1 MAGAMAGDVTR
12 QGAED
17 RAAAPGVHRRAGAGL
32 CKHRKKSVETLRRS
46 YMPTYI
52 LLSNLTDDGA
62 KALKAKPKRL
72 QEVNKEIERFGAKV
86 TAQYAV
92 LGPYDFVSIVECPDN
107 ETITR
112 VSVELSSRG
121 SVRLLTLP
129 AMPVANFVRN
139 LKS

>member
-1 MAGAMAGDVTR
+1 
-12 QGAED
+12 
-17 RAAAPGVHRRAGAGL
+17 
-32 CKHRKKSVETLRRS
+32 
-46 YMPTYI
+46 MPTYI

-107 ETITR
+107 ETIAR

-139 LKS
+139 LK

>member
-1 MAGAMAGDVTR
+1 
-12 QGAED
+12 
-17 RAAAPGVHRRAGAGL
+17 
-32 CKHRKKSVETLRRS
+32 
-46 YMPTYI
+46 MPTYI

-107 ETITR
+107 ETIAR

-129 AMPVANFVRN
+129 ATPVANFVRN
-139 LKS
+139 LRT